1 MKRVWVTVTV
11 VIALL
16 AIIGLAQQAPATGPY
31 KVIKAA
37 KVGGDGGMDYVYA
50 DVDGRKLYIPR
61 GGSQQSGATPRIVV
75 YNLDT
80 LEKLADIGNLGGH
93 GVAVSTKS
101 GHGFASSNPVVMF
114 DSKALTQIK
123 TIDVQGSPDGIMY
136 DSFNDRVWVF
146 SHRAPNATVLDPK
159 DGSIVGTVDLGGAP
173 EQAVTDGKGRMYV
186 DLEDTSKIAVVD
198 AKAMKKTGEYDL
210 AGKGGGPA
218 GLAFDVKNHILFA
231 SCHEPATMVILNSE
245 TGQILDALPIGTGTD
260 GATFNPKTM
269 EAFSSN
275 GGDGTLT
282 VIKENSP
289 TSFVVEQ
296 NVKTGPRFKTLT
308 VDTKTDH
315 IFVIGAEYGP
325 PPPPP
330 PADAPKEAQKGGRGR
345 GAPMIAGSF
354 TIMEIGK

>member
-1 MKRVWVTVTV
+1 MKRVCLTVTV
-11 VIALL
+11 VIAML

-61 GGSQQSGATPRIVV
+61 GGSQQSGATPRIVA

-80 LEKLADIGNLGGH
+80 LDKLAEIGNLGGH

-101 GHGFASSNPVVMF
+101 GHGFASSKPVVMF
-114 DSKALTQIK
+114 DTKTLTQIK
-123 TIDVQGSPDGIMY
+123 TIDVQGNPDGILY
-136 DSFNDRVWVF
+136 DDFNDRVWVF
-146 SHRAPNATVLDPK
+146 SHSQPNATVLDAK
-159 DGSIVGTVDLGGAP
+159 DGSIVGTADLGGAP
-173 EQAVTDGKGRMYV
+173 EQAVTDSRGKMWV
-186 DLEDTSKIAVVD
+186 DLEDKDKIAVVD
-198 AKAMKKTGEYDL
+198 TKTITKTGEYDL
-210 AGKGGGPA
+210 AGKGGGPG
-218 GLAFDVKNHILFA
+218 GLAFDVKNHILFS
-231 SCHEPATMVILNSE
+231 SCHQPATMVILNSD
-245 TGQILDALPIGTGTD
+245 TGKILDALPIGTGTD

-282 VIKENSP
+282 IIKENSP

-296 NVKTGPRFKTLT
+296 NVPTGPRFKTLT
-308 VDTKTDH
+308 LDNKTDH
-315 IFVIGAEYGP
+315 IFLIGAEYGP

-330 PADAPKEAQKGGRGR
+330 PADAPKGGGRGR
-345 GAPMIAGSF
+345 GAPMIPGSF
-354 TIMEIGK
+354 TIMVVGK